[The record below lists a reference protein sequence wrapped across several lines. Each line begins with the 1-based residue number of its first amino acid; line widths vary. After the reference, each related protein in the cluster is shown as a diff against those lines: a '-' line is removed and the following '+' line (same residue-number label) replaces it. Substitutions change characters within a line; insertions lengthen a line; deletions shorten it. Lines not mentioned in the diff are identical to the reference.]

1 MRRMLRLVAVAACVA
16 VLFSGTL
23 VALSALT
30 GNALHHVASAQELP
44 LPPINSKLQE
54 PSTVYADDGTTV
66 LATLSGPQFRQP
78 VSLSQVSKIL
88 VAAVLDTEDHGFYV
102 HGGFDIPAMVRA
114 FMSDAQ
120 GQGIQGGSTIPQ
132 QLVKQLY
139 LTSERTIGRKVR
151 EAVLADRL
159 EQKYTKNQ
167 ILQAYLNT
175 IYLGSGSYGVQAA
188 AESYFGVPA
197 SKLTLAQAAL
207 LAGMIQNPNGYDPVL
222 QPAAARTRRSQVLQR
237 MVVYGDIT
245 PAQQAAAD
253 NTPLPARIVPAA
265 SATIVERDP
274 VAGYYVNQVKDY
286 LLDSSNALGG
296 TYDERYAALFEG
308 GLKVVTNLDPTM
320 QAVAEQAVAND
331 TPTNSGGFEEGLVSV
346 DPNTGGVRAL
356 VGGTGATGAGAQQFD
371 VMTQGQRQPGS
382 GFKLFTLLA
391 ALEQGYSVYD
401 TVDGQGPCAILFPGN
416 QDLAKT
422 PIKNDEGP
430 GGGTMGLV
438 QATAKSINC
447 AYIRLAHEVGLPNI
461 VATAQ
466 ALGISPVEVPHK
478 VYDDIPSVVIGA
490 AAVKPIEMAGA
501 YAAVAD
507 GGVFHQPS
515 FIQRISDRTGNVIYR
530 GLDAGHR
537 VFSTQVAAEA
547 DVALNAVV
555 SYGTGTAAGIYN
567 RPVAGKTG
575 TTNNNVDAWF
585 NGFTP
590 QLETTVW
597 MGNLKGEVPIIL
609 PNYGP
614 VYGADFPARTWH
626 DYSAQVLA
634 NDPVEEF
641 PSVSYGLLAA
651 TKYITSAS
659 LVHDDVYDHN
669 GGYYSGY
676 NNSGGYNNYTGY
688 NNGGYNSYGSTNQ
701 GYTPPTSP
709 RRSHT
714 PRGTTP
720 TSQPA
725 NSVPSTTPATT
736 PPSTSPP
743 TSPTTAA
750 PGGGPGGS
758 G

>member
-1 MRRMLRLVAVAACVA
+1 MRRLLRLLAITAGVAI
-16 VLFSGTL
+16 LFSGTI
-23 VALSALT
+23 VALTALT
-30 GNALHHVASAQELP
+30 GNALHHVASAEELA

-54 PSTVYADDGTTV
+54 PSTVYADDGKTV

-78 VSLSQVSKIL
+78 VGLAKVSK
-88 VAAVLDTEDHGFYV
+88 VMVSAVLDTEDHGFYV
-102 HGGFDIPAMVRA
+102 HGGFDIPSMVRA
-114 FMSDAQ
+114 FLSDAQ

-159 EQKYTKNQ
+159 EQKYSKDQ

-175 IYLGSGSYGVQAA
+175 IYLGSGAYGVQAA
-188 AESYFGVPA
+188 AETDFGQPA
-197 SKLTLAQAAL
+197 ANLNLAQAAL
-207 LAGMIQNPNGYDPVL
+207 LAGMIQNPNGYDPIL
-222 QPAAARTRRSQVLQR
+222 QPADARQRRSQVLQR

-245 PAQQAAAD
+245 AAQAAAAD
-253 NTPLPARIVPAA
+253 QTPLPTRIVPTA
-265 SATIVERDP
+265 SETIVEHDP
-274 VAGYYVNQVKDY
+274 VAGYYVNQVKDF
-286 LLDSSNALGG
+286 LLDSSNALGT

-308 GLKVVTNLDPTM
+308 GLKIVTNLDPTM

-331 TPTNSGGFEEGLVSV
+331 TPNNSSGFEEGLVSI

-382 GFKLFTLLA
+382 GFKLFTLLT
-391 ALEQGYSVYD
+391 ALEQGYSVFD

-438 QATAKSINC
+438 QATAQSINC
-447 AYIRLAHEVGLPNI
+447 AYIRVAHEVGLSN
-461 VATAQ
+461 VVSTAQ
-466 ALGISPVEVPHK
+466 ALGIGAAEIPHK
-478 VYDDIPSVVIGA
+478 TFDYIPSVVIGA

-501 YAAVAD
+501 YATVAS
-507 GGVFHQPS
+507 GGIFHQPS
-515 FIQRISDRTGNVIYR
+515 FIQTISDRTGNVLFH
-530 GLDAGHR
+530 GLDPGHR
-537 VFSTQVAAEA
+537 VFSSQVAAEA

-597 MGNLKGEVPIIL
+597 MGDLHGEVPIVI
-609 PNYGP
+609 PGYGA

-634 NDPVEEF
+634 NFPVEEF
-641 PSVSYGLLAA
+641 PSVSYGLLSA
-651 TKYITSAS
+651 TKYITSPS
-659 LVHDDVYDHN
+659 LVHDDVLDHN
-669 GGYYSGY
+669 GGDYSGY
-676 NNSGGYNNYTGY
+676 NYGGDGY
-688 NNGGYNSYGSTNQ
+688 NNGYNNGYNGGGYVPPTTS
-701 GYTPPTSP
+701 YTPPA
-709 RRSHT
+709 
-714 PRGTTP
+714 TTP
-720 TSQPA
+720 TSKP
-725 NSVPSTTPATT
+725 VKPT
-736 PPSTSPP
+736 PSTSPS
-743 TSPTTAA
+743 TAPTTAK
-750 PGGGPGGS
+750 PGGGSPGGGS

>member
-1 MRRMLRLVAVAACVA
+1 MRRLLRLVAIAAGA
-16 VLFSGTL
+16 ALLFSGTL
-23 VALSALT
+23 VGLSALT
-30 GNALHHVASAQELP
+30 GNALHHVASAQELA
-44 LPPINSKLQE
+44 LPPITSKLQE
-54 PSTVYADDGTTV
+54 PSTVYADDAKTV

-78 VSLSQVSKIL
+78 VSLSKVSRVLIT
-88 VAAVLDTEDHGFYV
+88 AVLDTEDHGFYV

-114 FMSDAQ
+114 FVSDAQ
-120 GQGIQGGSTIPQ
+120 GQGVQGGSTIPQ

-159 EQKYTKNQ
+159 EQKYSKDK

-175 IYLGSGSYGVQAA
+175 IYLGSGAYGVQAA
-188 AESYFGVPA
+188 AESYFGQPA
-197 SKLTLAQAAL
+197 SHLSLPQAAL

-222 QPAAARTRRSQVLQR
+222 QPAAARERRSEVLQR

-253 NTPLPARIVPAA
+253 ATALPARISPSA
-265 SATIVERDP
+265 SETIVERDP

-286 LLDSSNALGG
+286 LLDSTDALGG

-308 GLKVVTNLDPTM
+308 GLKIVTNLDPTM

-331 TPTNSGGFEEGLVSV
+331 TPANSSGFEEGLVSL
-346 DPNTGGVRAL
+346 DPKTGRVRAL

-371 VMTQGQRQPGS
+371 VMTQGLRQPGS
-382 GFKLFTLLA
+382 GFKVFTLLA

-416 QDLAKT
+416 LDLAKS

-430 GGGTMGLV
+430 GGGKMGLV
-438 QATAKSINC
+438 QATAKSVNC
-447 AYIRLAHEVGLPNI
+447 AYIRLAHEVGLPNV

-466 ALGISPVEVPHK
+466 ALGISPLEVPHK
-478 VYDDIPSVVIGA
+478 RYDDIPSVVIGA

-507 GGVFHQPS
+507 GGVFHRPS
-515 FIQRISDRTGNVIYR
+515 FIASVSDRTGNVIYR
-530 GLDAGHR
+530 GADAGHR

-547 DVALNAVV
+547 DVALQAVV
-555 SYGTGTAAGIYN
+555 TSGTGTAASIYN

-597 MGNLKGEVPIIL
+597 MGNLKGEVPIVI

-626 DYSAQVLA
+626 DYSAQALVDA
-634 NDPVEEF
+634 PVEQF

-651 TKYITSAS
+651 TKYITSPG
-659 LVHDDVYDHN
+659 LVHDDVLDHN

-676 NNSGGYNNYTGY
+676 NSY
-688 NNGGYNSYGSTNQ
+688 GGYNSYSGSG
-701 GYTPPTSP
+701 GYRKSGGYSRGYAPSTSATTVY
-709 RRSHT
+709 RSRT
-714 PRGTTP
+714 
-720 TSQPA
+720 
-725 NSVPSTTPATT
+725 PSTTRPVSTVPATT
-736 PPSTSPP
+736 PPTAPPATSPSSAP
-743 TSPTTAA
+743 SGGT
-750 PGGGPGGS
+750 PGGAG
-758 G
+758 